1 MRTAVARAGWAVLLA
16 VAFATGGCASR
27 RGAAP
32 QRFEFAQPQ
41 MGVPFRLVLY
51 ARDGAAATNAATA
64 AFARVADLN
73 AKLSDYD
80 ADSELSRLSRT
91 SGSGEWVP
99 VSDDLWRVLTTAQA
113 LSARSDGAFDVTVG
127 PVVNLWRKAR
137 REKRLPDER
146 LLAEARA
153 RTGWRLVELDARRRT
168 VRLAA
173 PDMRLDLGGIA
184 KGYALDEALKVLRD
198 QGITSALVSGGGDIA
213 VSEAP
218 PGQRGWRIE
227 LSGPEG
233 APSANE
239 FVRLRHAALATSGD
253 LFQFVE
259 IGGVRYSHIVDP
271 RTGLGLTDHG
281 LVTVIARDGT
291 SADGLATALSVMGVE
306 RGHLLLQDRPGAEA
320 RMFWLRDDRPEA
332 FATPGFHRWLER

>member
-1 MRTAVARAGWAVLLA
+1 MRTAVARAGWAALLA
-16 VAFATGGCASR
+16 SALAGSGCASH
-27 RGAAP
+27 RGSAP
-32 QRFEFAQPQ
+32 QRYEFAEPQ

-51 ARDGAAATNAATA
+51 APDGAEATNAARA
-64 AFARVADLN
+64 AWARIADLN

-99 VSDDLWRVLTTAQA
+99 VSDDLWRVLAAAQE
-113 LSARSDGAFDVTVG
+113 LSARSEGAFDVTVG

-146 LLAEARA
+146 LLPGARA
-153 RTGWRLVELDARRRT
+153 RVGWQLVELDARRHA
-168 VRLAA
+168 VRLAV

-213 VSEAP
+213 VSGNP

-227 LSGPEG
+227 VPGPGE
-233 APSANE
+233 APSAPE
-239 FVRLRHAALATSGD
+239 FVRLQHAALATSGD

-291 SADGLATALSVMGVE
+291 SADGLATALSVMGAAP
-306 RGHLLLQDRPGAEA
+306 GHLLLQDRPGAEA
-320 RMFWLRDDRPEA
+320 RVFRLRDDRLEA
-332 FATPGFHRWLER
+332 YATPGFHRWLER

>member
-1 MRTAVARAGWAVLLA
+1 VRTAAARPGWAVLLA

-91 SGSGEWVP
+91 SGSGAWVP
-99 VSDDLWRVLTTAQA
+99 VSDDLWRVLTAARA

-137 REKRLPDER
+137 REKRRPDER

-153 RTGWRLVELDARRRT
+153 RVGWRLVELDARRRA
-168 VRLAA
+168 VRLAV

-184 KGYALDEALKVLRD
+184 KGYALDEALQVLR
-198 QGITSALVSGGGDIA
+198 GHGVTSALVSGGGDIA
-213 VSEAP
+213 VSGAP
-218 PGQRGWRIE
+218 PGQPGWRIE
-227 LSGPEG
+227 LPGPEE
-233 APSANE
+233 APAAPE

-259 IGGVRYSHIVDP
+259 LGGVRYSHIVDP

-291 SADGLATALSVMGVE
+291 SADGLATALSVMGAE
-306 RGHLLLQDRPGAEA
+306 RGQLLLRDRPGAEA
-320 RMFWLRDDRPEA
+320 RMFRLRDDRLEA
-332 FATPGFHRWLER
+332 FTTTGFHRWLER